1 MAKKEHEVSKSRTA
15 ETADNNSIKDVI
27 EGIIKQFDDA
37 EPTEQP
43 RKGAQQQ
50 KRSDKL
56 STFLVV
62 HVVGDRPGDAEKV
75 KSMIDDMIVASYG
88 KLADETLRPIV
99 CTINSATERTHMMA
113 MLRAMDEIPPQDI
126 ILLDSCT
133 PICAFREIAQSLDA
147 FVVRHLIVKM
157 SDVRDKQTMDWG
169 SDLLRDLQYFGSN
182 RSSEA
187 NVANWNLDPAWM
199 VFDPAMPMCS
209 TLLVNRIIQM
219 HYDIRNSK

>member
-1 MAKKEHEVSKSRTA
+1 MAKREHELDKSRTA
-15 ETADNNSIKDVI
+15 KTADDNSIKDVI
-27 EGIIKQFDDA
+27 EGIIKQFDDT
-37 EPTEQP
+37 EPTGQP
-43 RKGAQQQ
+43 RKEAQQQ
-50 KRSDKL
+50 RQSDKP
-56 STFLVV
+56 SAFLVV
-62 HVVGDRPGDAEKV
+62 HVVGDRPSDAEKV
-75 KSMIDDMIVASYG
+75 KSMIDDMIVESYD
-88 KLADETLRPIV
+88 KLADEVLRPIV
-99 CTINSATERTHMMA
+99 CTVNSATERTHMMA
-113 MLRAMDEIPPQDI
+113 MLQAMDEIPPQDI

-133 PICAFREIAQSLDA
+133 PICAFREIAQNLNT

-187 NVANWNLDPAWM
+187 KVINWHLNPAWM

-209 TLLVNRIIQM
+209 TLLVNRIMQM